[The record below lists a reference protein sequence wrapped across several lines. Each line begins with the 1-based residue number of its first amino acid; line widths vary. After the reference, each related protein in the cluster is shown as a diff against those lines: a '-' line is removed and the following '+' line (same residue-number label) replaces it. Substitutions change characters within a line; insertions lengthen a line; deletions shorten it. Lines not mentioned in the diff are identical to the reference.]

1 MIELKI
7 DENMNDDWNDI
18 NNGFPTEDGNYLC
31 VNKGYITDKPYIEI
45 LGFSTNLYK
54 LDKYDFNEYKNKKQ
68 KCGFYDY
75 DSNFGYQAETRVT
88 HWMELPILPKEFNK

>member
-45 LGFSTNLYK
+45 L
-54 LDKYDFNEYKNKKQ
+54 
-68 KCGFYDY
+68 
-75 DSNFGYQAETRVT
+75 
-88 HWMELPILPKEFNK
+88 

>member
-31 VNKGYITDKPYIEI
+31 VKKGYITGKPYIEI
-45 LGFSTNLYK
+45 LGFSANL
-54 LDKYDFNEYKNKKQ
+54 YKNKKQ

-75 DSNFGYQAETRVT
+75 DSDCGYRAETRIT
-88 HWMELPILPKEFNK
+88 HWMELPILPKELNK